1 MERIVSI
8 NERGTL
14 TLPKD
19 LRRTSGLERGGQVVI
34 EESDEGLLLRPGVTF
49 SIEIYSDERV
59 KEFQQHNEEDLKG
72 FELG

>member
-19 LRRTSGLERGGQVVI
+19 LRRKYGLERGGQVVI